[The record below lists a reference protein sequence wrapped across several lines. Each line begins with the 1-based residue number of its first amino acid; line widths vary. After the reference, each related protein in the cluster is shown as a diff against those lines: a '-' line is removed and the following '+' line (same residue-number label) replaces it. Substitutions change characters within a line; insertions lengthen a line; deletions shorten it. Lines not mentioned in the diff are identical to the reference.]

1 MMRTAISPR
10 LATKSF
16 CMRPGPSLCN
26 KTLSQREGGTLNCA
40 PSAVADAG
48 RGRKISHAE
57 NAVVWRCQRLLH
69 SHGDGQ
75 AQDTPGL
82 QGVENTVVPEPR
94 RGVIG
99 RALMLIQVESRLL
112 ESPLCVLGHECLTR
126 FAELLL
132 LYRKEHASSL
142 LATHHRD
149 AGTGPHEEQTWRVR
163 PSAHAIVASSKGASH
178 DQGKTRYLRIGH
190 GHDHFRA
197 IFGDAATFSLHADH
211 EAGAVLQKQN
221 GHLALV
227 T

>member
-75 AQDTPGL
+75 AQDAPGL
-82 QGVENTVVPEPR
+82 QGVKNTVVPEPR
-94 RGVIG
+94 RGVVG
-99 RALMLIQVESRLL
+99 RALMLIQVEGWLL
-112 ESPLCVLGHECLTR
+112 ESPLFVLRHERLAL

-132 LYRKEHASSL
+132 LYREEHAGSL
-142 LATHHRD
+142 LTTHHRD
-149 AGTGPHEEQTWRVR
+149 AGAGPHEKQAWGVR
-163 PSAHAIVASSKGASH
+163 TSAHAVVAGPKRATH
-178 DQGKTRYLRIGH
+178 DEGKTWHLRIGH

-197 IFGDAATFSLHADH
+197 IFGNAATFGLHADH
-211 EAGAVLQKQN
+211 KAGDILQK
-221 GHLALV
+221 
-227 T
+227 